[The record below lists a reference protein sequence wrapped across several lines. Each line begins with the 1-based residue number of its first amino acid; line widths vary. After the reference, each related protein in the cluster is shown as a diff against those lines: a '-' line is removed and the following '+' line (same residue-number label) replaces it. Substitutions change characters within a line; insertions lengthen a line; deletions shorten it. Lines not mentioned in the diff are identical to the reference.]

1 MRLRKVDFRL
11 IHSGVQ
17 TSYCFFKLKFYA
29 TGNHTFRLF
38 QHLKTESQGQST
50 EDLWVVVHNYS
61 LSPPIIFRQ
70 APSAVDRIVPLVHT
84 LLTA

>member
-17 TSYCFFKLKFYA
+17 TSHCFFQLKFYP

-50 EDLWVVVHNYS
+50 EDLR
-61 LSPPIIFRQ
+61 P
-70 APSAVDRIVPLVHT
+70 
-84 LLTA
+84 